1 MAGRWL
7 LYVGCALAV
16 GMAAL
21 LTLAG
26 VTLVGL
32 FLATVI
38 LGLEARSAVDP
49 VERAL
54 AERELRRQCDRLPF
68 CDCGDG
74 AGRPT
79 I

>member
-7 LYVGCALAV
+7 LYVGFALAV
-16 GMAAL
+16 GMGAL

-26 VTLVGL
+26 VALVGL

-38 LGLEARSAVDP
+38 WLAVRAAVDP

-79 I
+79 T